1 MTKILRFI
9 TDYGSTF
16 SHGLI
21 AGILL
26 VLTVHSGLVSG

>member
-9 TDYGSTF
+9 TDYGLIF

-21 AGILL
+21 AGILV
-26 VLTVHSGLVSG
+26 VLTTNSGLVSG